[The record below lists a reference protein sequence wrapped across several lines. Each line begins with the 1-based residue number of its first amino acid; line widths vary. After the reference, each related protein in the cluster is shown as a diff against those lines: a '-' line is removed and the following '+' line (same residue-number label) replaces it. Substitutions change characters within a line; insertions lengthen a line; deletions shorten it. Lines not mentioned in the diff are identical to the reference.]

1 MITHSGP
8 KLAVGGVVWRGGD
21 VLLIRRAK
29 EPWKGQWSIPG
40 GKVDFGEKLEAALM
54 REILEETGIRARL
67 RGFVGA
73 FESITAH
80 GHYVM
85 IDYACEWEAGEPAAA
100 DDALDA
106 AFFPFAQA
114 MDKVSWDETRNVIS
128 LSKSLI
134 AP

>member
-29 EPWKGQWSIPG
+29 EPWKVQWSIPG

>member
-1 MITHSGP
+1 MSTHSGP

-21 VLLIRRAK
+21 VLLIRRGK

-40 GKVDFGEKLEAALM
+40 GKVDFGETLESALT
-54 REILEETGIRARL
+54 REIMEETGIRVSL

-73 FESITAH
+73 FESISGH
-80 GHYVM
+80 GHFVM
-85 IDYACEWEAGEPAAA
+85 IDYACEWLSGEPSAA

-106 AFFPFAQA
+106 AFFPFALA
-114 MDKVSWDETRNVIS
+114 MEKVSWDETRNVIS